1 MTQKA
6 AAGDWW
12 LHHDNTPTHASCLV
26 LSFLTKRQITQVT
39 QPHYSPDLA
48 PCDFWLF
55 PKLKSPLKGR
65 RFQTIVDE
73 IQENTTGQLMVIGR
87 TVWGPKC
94 LLWRGLRRHC
104 PGWNVSCILL
114 SSSAN
119 GSIFRITWLGT
130 FWADLLCFLFGLASF
145 PLPISH
151 YLVLVVFHVLF
162 CVMNMLNHSLPI
174 VPRWLWGK
182 RLCWPDSTCIPF
194 IPIYDPSYWL

>member
-65 RFQTIVDE
+65 RFHTINE
-73 IQENTTGQLMVIGR
+73 IQEWDKAADDDWNCVGSQGAYFEGTEMSLSYVQRFLYFVSSSI
-87 TVWGPKC
+87 
-94 LLWRGLRRHC
+94 
-104 PGWNVSCILL
+104 NVSV
-114 SSSAN
+114 
-119 GSIFRITWLGT
+119 
-130 FWADLLCFLFGLASF
+130 
-145 PLPISH
+145 SH
-151 YLVLVVFHVLF
+151 
-162 CVMNMLNHSLPI
+162 
-174 VPRWLWGK
+174 
-182 RLCWPDSTCIPF
+182 ST
-194 IPIYDPSYWL
+194 